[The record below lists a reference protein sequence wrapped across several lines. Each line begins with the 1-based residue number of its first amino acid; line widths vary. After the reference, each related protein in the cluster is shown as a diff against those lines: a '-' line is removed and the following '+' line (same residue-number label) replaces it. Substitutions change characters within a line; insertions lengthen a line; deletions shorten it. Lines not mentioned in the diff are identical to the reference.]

1 MGRTLAL
8 LAVVMLL
15 ACPLPGCESGRE
27 APERAGFGEWT
38 WLLPAL
44 LALLARSG

>member
-15 ACPLPGCESGRE
+15 ACPMPGEGQGGE
-27 APERAGFGEWT
+27 GADRAGFGEWT

-44 LALLARSG
+44 LALLAGRG

>member
-15 ACPLPGCESGRE
+15 TCPLPGGEPGRE
-27 APERAGFGEWT
+27 APERAGFGEWL

-44 LALLARSG
+44 LALLARGG